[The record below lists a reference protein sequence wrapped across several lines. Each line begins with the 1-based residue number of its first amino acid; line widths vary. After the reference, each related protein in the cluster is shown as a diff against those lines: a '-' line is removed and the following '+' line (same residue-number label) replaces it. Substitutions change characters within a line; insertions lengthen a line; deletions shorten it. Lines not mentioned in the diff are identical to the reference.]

1 MRPAIPAL
9 LEAVGSNDRSASSIS
24 NALEAISTLSTN
36 GAFELLQNNNMT
48 TDIMIHRIDDYRA
61 DLVPAVHKLVQK
73 LGGWDD
79 DEAYPLD
86 LIKALP
92 TLAEHSTSSLNESV
106 THPNFSSVQSEEFRS
121 KLKHIVPILM
131 EKLQKGLHGYVIDCT
146 CLTYQLDL
154 RNNTLDQDSDNN
166 KVAFYQEAC
175 KLISKL
181 CSEDTGMA
189 ACATCVLK

>member
-1 MRPAIPAL
+1 MVRCKYFKNINIATYI
-9 LEAVGSNDRSASSIS
+9 VID
-24 NALEAISTLSTN
+24 
-36 GAFELLQNNNMT
+36 
-48 TDIMIHRIDDYRA
+48 RIDDYRA

-92 TLAEHSTSSLNESV
+92 TLAEHSTSSLDVLITHSDFSV
-106 THPNFSSVQSEEFRS
+106 ESEEFQS
-121 KLKHIVPILM
+121 KLKHIVPVLM
-131 EKLQKGLHGYVIDCT
+131 EKLEKGLHGYAIDWT
-146 CLTYQLDL
+146 SLTYLLDL
-154 RNNTLDQDSDNN
+154 RNNTLDQDSDKN

-181 CSEDTGMA
+181 CENPSTACSAIHSEMVLTYSFSRKGSGPTPYS
-189 ACATCVLK
+189 CAFQYARFPRQRSS

>member
-1 MRPAIPAL
+1 M
-9 LEAVGSNDRSASSIS
+9 VRSKYFKII
-24 NALEAISTLSTN
+24 NI
-36 GAFELLQNNNMT
+36 T
-48 TDIMIHRIDDYRA
+48 TDLMIHHIDDYRA

-92 TLAEHSTSSLNESV
+92 TLAEHSTSSLNGSV
-106 THPNFSSVQSEEFRS
+106 THPNFSPVQSEEFRS

-146 CLTYQLDL
+146 CPSLTYLLDL
-154 RNNTLDQDSDNN
+154 RNNTLDQDSDKN

-181 CSEDTGMA
+181 CDDTGMA
-189 ACATCVLK
+189 PCATCVLKWSLRIFSSRKRSGSTPYSCAFQYARFPHQRSS